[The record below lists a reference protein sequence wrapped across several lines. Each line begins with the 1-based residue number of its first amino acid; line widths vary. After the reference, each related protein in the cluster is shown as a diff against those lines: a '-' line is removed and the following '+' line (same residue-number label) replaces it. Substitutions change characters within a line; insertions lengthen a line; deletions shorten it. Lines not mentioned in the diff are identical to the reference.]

1 MVTDGL
7 EMLIG
12 AVEDPTFGP
21 VLLCATGGTL
31 AELLRDTQ
39 FRLHPLTEHDAAA
52 MIDGLRSARLL
63 RGYRGA
69 KAADEHALED
79 ALLRLSALVGICPE
93 IQELD
98 INPLVVLEHGVR
110 ALDVR
115 VRVEPPRPR
124 PVSRRVSY

>member
-1 MVTDGL
+1 
-7 EMLIG
+7 
-12 AVEDPTFGP
+12 
-21 VLLCATGGTL
+21 VLACATGGTL
-31 AELLRDTQ
+31 AELLKDTQ
-39 FRLHPLTEHDAAA
+39 FRLHPLTHADARA
-52 MIDGLRSARLL
+52 MIDGLRGVRLL

-69 KAADEHALED
+69 TPADEDALKD
-79 ALLRLSALVGICPE
+79 ALLRLSSLVGICPE